1 MTPCLIKCAIFIP
14 KQEMCGDS
22 IEDKKVKDTINQRAQ
37 SLHQNDRIEEEA
49 SSLESFKS
57 KEENDPKEPI
67 LEESRGRDWKEA
79 FLKKFWRKWKKQIYF
94 FELITM
100 AEFVQWI
107 DQAKWR
113 ERERVLEKEMG
124 RETLVMSLPNK
135 MLVSQNWVS
144 YYFYLNAHGM
154 KYAQLNVLWFYQE
167 FLCWQT
173 KTTNRN
179 NSKEKT
185 SCRILIWQI
194 WSLLNAQNYF
204 YWHHLKYL

>member
-79 FLKKFWRKWKKQIYF
+79 FLKKF
-94 FELITM
+94 
-100 AEFVQWI
+100 
-107 DQAKWR
+107 
-113 ERERVLEKEMG
+113 
-124 RETLVMSLPNK
+124 
-135 MLVSQNWVS
+135 
-144 YYFYLNAHGM
+144 
-154 KYAQLNVLWFYQE
+154 
-167 FLCWQT
+167 
-173 KTTNRN
+173 
-179 NSKEKT
+179 
-185 SCRILIWQI
+185 
-194 WSLLNAQNYF
+194 
-204 YWHHLKYL
+204 